1 MKYLCG
7 NCIHF
12 DVCYVPRSIGC
23 VEICGHFKEEPK
35 EPLTNEEYIRTC
47 STAELV
53 HEIHLMTSNCYVCGS
68 DGVDYRRCYFRKK
81 CTGPKEIEEWL
92 KEIRK

>member
-23 VEICGHFKEEPK
+23 VEICGHFREEPK
-35 EPLTNEEYIRTC
+35 EPMTNEEYLRTANVDDMA
-47 STAELV
+47 TMIATKLLELAR
-53 HEIHLMTSNCYVCGS
+53 HEYGMCDV
-68 DGVDYRRCYFRKK
+68 VDR
-81 CTGPKEIEEWL
+81 EIVLEWL
-92 KEIRK
+92 KQPHTIKE